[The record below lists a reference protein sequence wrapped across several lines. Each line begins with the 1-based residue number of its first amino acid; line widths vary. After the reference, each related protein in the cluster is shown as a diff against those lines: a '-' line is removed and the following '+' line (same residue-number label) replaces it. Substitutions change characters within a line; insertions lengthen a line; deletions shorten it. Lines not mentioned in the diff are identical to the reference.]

1 MFFDAETMN
10 ADSAPILLGKLEK
23 RTLEALYGIQVFTLG
38 PPYFESKKNIM
49 IMLHPYEAEMY
60 LYDLKQAIH

>member
-10 ADSAPILLGKLEK
+10 ADSPPIFLGKLEK

-49 IMLHPYEAEMY
+49 VMLHPY
-60 LYDLKQAIH
+60 